1 MKKILLISFGAVAT
15 IGLGYFAYRKIADR
29 NKEIIKDGDTV
40 IVIDKT
46 PTSTTED
53 DGVVFPDET
62 ATPQ

>member
-1 MKKILLISFGAVAT
+1 MKKVILISLGAIAT

-40 IVIDKT
+40 IIVDKT
-46 PTSTTED
+46 PDTTTED

-62 ATPQ
+62 DD